1 MKRSSL
7 IAAVGVAVAFVLAA
21 GCTSGEVATSQ
32 ASAKARRGTT
42 TTTTTATTTST
53 TPTSTSIPPTTTTA
67 PPQPRAVAP
76 PSTDYSDPAH
86 WVCRPDLTDICDS
99 GLESTVVNADG
110 SLRSEPWTPDPAAPI
125 DCFYL
130 YPTISRD
137 LSANSDLV
145 PSPNE
150 EGFAAL
156 NQVARLGSSCRVF
169 APVYRQITLVALAGM
184 LTGSARSSRSARSA
198 DRIAFADVVA
208 AWKYY
213 LANDNGGRGVI
224 LIGHSQ
230 GSGMLIKLMKSEI
243 DPIAAVRRRLVS
255 AFIAGAS
262 VRVPAGA
269 DVGGDFAHIG
279 LCRSVDQVGCVVSWA
294 SFRSTAPPPEGS
306 LFGRPRG
313 SGGGVSACVN
323 PAALAG
329 GPAELHS
336 YFTIRGGAVLGGGTE
351 PAWVDP
357 TIGTVTT
364 PFVQL
369 PGLVTG
375 ECVTTNGFN
384 YLSITVH
391 GDPADPRVDDVV
403 GDISPPW
410 GLHLQDVNLVMGDI
424 VRLVAAQSAAYLNRG

>member
-1 MKRSSL
+1 MKHSPL
-7 IAAVGVAVAFVLAA
+7 AAAVGIAVVLVLVA

-32 ASAKARRGTT
+32 ASDKARRATT
-42 TTTTTATTTST
+42 TTTTTTTST
-53 TPTSTSIPPTTTTA
+53 STTSIPLTTTTA
-67 PPQPRAVAP
+67 PPEPRVVVP
-76 PSTDYSDPAH
+76 PSTDYADPAH
-86 WVCRPDLTDICDS
+86 WVCRPDLADVCDS

-110 SLRSEPWTPDPAAPI
+110 SLSSEPWAPDPAAPI

-137 LSANSDLV
+137 RSANSDLV

-169 APVYRQITLVALAGM
+169 APVYRQITLGALAGM
-184 LTGSARSSRSARSA
+184 HTGSSRSSRSAGSA

-208 AWKYY
+208 AWRYY
-213 LANDNGGRGVI
+213 LAHDNKGRGVV

-230 GSGMLIKLMKSEI
+230 GSAMLIKLMKSEI

-336 YFTIRGGAVLGGGTE
+336 YFTVRGGAVLGGGTE

-357 TIGTVTT
+357 RIGTVTT

-369 PGLVTG
+369 PGFVTG

-424 VRLVAAQSAAYLNRG
+424 VRLVASQSAAYLSRG